1 MGCLSETHKQGI
13 GGLQMDRRL
22 CDAALEG
29 DVTSLCQLIHEDPLV
44 LDKAA
49 LKCLDKNPLH
59 IAAILGHVDF
69 AKEILQFDSAFF
81 MCLARD
87 RDGRNPLHLAAM
99 YGKVAVLLVLIRAEF
114 QAALEKTD
122 GGGTVLH
129 LCIKYNQLEAL
140 KILVD
145 KLKDPE
151 FVNAKNE
158 DGMTI
163 LHLAV
168 YYGQYQ
174 TIKFLLVD
182 AGVEVN
188 IKNANGKTALDLLF
202 GQGVTKSSEIS
213 RSLQQSGALKAKDIR
228 SPIDDRK
235 LKQLEWFE
243 KSREAIMVVAIL
255 IATMA
260 FQAGISPPGG
270 LWQDDLLVGPNPHTI
285 GEAVMAQKHPK
296 YYWLLIRANTIAF
309 VSSLSTIILLI
320 RGSSISS
327 KYLMPLLAFVM
338 WLAIAAIAITYAIAL
353 VTVAPKGARGRQ
365 LGNTSDILVI
375 LLMVWS
381 GWMVTTLYEIN
392 ALFKKWLK
400 IRRMDSRGYS
410 FSDFGSQLL
419 SRLSLRAPRSS
430 GGVTPCT
437 PATPLP

>member
-1 MGCLSETHKQGI
+1 
-13 GGLQMDRRL
+13 
-22 CDAALEG
+22 
-29 DVTSLCQLIHEDPLV
+29 
-44 LDKAA
+44 
-49 LKCLDKNPLH
+49 
-59 IAAILGHVDF
+59 
-69 AKEILQFDSAFF
+69 
-81 MCLARD
+81 MCWTRD

-99 YGKVAVLLVLIRAEF
+99 YGRVAVLQVLIHAGIR
-114 QAALEKTD
+114 AALEKTD
-122 GGGTVLH
+122 GGGTILH

-140 KILVD
+140 KIMVG

-151 FVNAKNE
+151 FMNAKNE

-168 YYGQYQ
+168 YYEQHE
-174 TIKFLLVD
+174 TIKYLLVN

-188 IKNANGKTALDLLF
+188 IKNANGKTTLDLLF
-202 GQGVTKSSEIS
+202 GQGITKSSEVS
-213 RSLQQSGALKAKDIR
+213 RSLQEAGALKAKDIR

-235 LKQLEWFE
+235 LKQLEWFD
-243 KSREAIMVVAIL
+243 KSREALMVVAIL

-270 LWQDDLLVGPNPHTI
+270 LWQDDLLEGPNPHTI

-296 YYWLLIRANTIAF
+296 YYWLLIRTNTIAF

-320 RGSSISS
+320 RGSSIPS
-327 KYLMPLLAFVM
+327 KYFMPLLAFVM
-338 WLAIAAIAITYAIAL
+338 WLAIATIAITYGIAF

-381 GWMVTTLYEIN
+381 GWMVATLYEIN

-400 IRRMDSRGYS
+400 IRRMGSRSYF
-410 FSDFGSQLL
+410 FSDFCSQVL
-419 SRLSLRAPRSS
+419 SRLSLRAPRPN
-430 GGVTPCT
+430 GRVTPPT
-437 PATPLP
+437 PTPQP

>member
-1 MGCLSETHKQGI
+1 
-13 GGLQMDRRL
+13 MDRRV

-29 DVTSLCQLIHEDPLV
+29 DVTTFYQLIQADPLA
-44 LDKAA
+44 LHKAA
-49 LKCLDKNPLH
+49 VKCEDKNPLH
-59 IAAILGHVDF
+59 LAAILGHVDF
-69 AKEILQFDSAFF
+69 VKAILQIESAHF
-81 MCLARD
+81 MCWARD

-99 YGKVAVLLVLIRAEF
+99 HGKLPVLLLLIRGGF
-114 QAALEKTD
+114 RAALEKTD

-129 LCIKYNQLEAL
+129 LCIKYNQPVAL
-140 KILVD
+140 KILAD

-168 YYGQYQ
+168 YYEQHE
-174 TIKFLLVD
+174 TIKYLLVD

-202 GQGVTKSSEIS
+202 GQGITKNSEIS
-213 RSLQQSGALKAKDIR
+213 RSLQEAGALKAKDIR

-235 LKQLEWFE
+235 LKQLEWFD
-243 KSREAIMVVAIL
+243 KSREALMVVAIL

-270 LWQDDLLVGPNPHTI
+270 LWQDDLLEGPNPHTI

-296 YYWLLIRANTIAF
+296 YYWLLIRTNTIAF

-320 RGSSISS
+320 RGSSIPS
-327 KYLMPLLAFVM
+327 KYFMPLLAFVM
-338 WLAIAAIAITYAIAL
+338 WLAIATIAITYGIAF

-381 GWMVTTLYEIN
+381 GWMVATLYEIN

-400 IRRMDSRGYS
+400 IRRMDSRSYL
-410 FSDFGSQLL
+410 FFYFGSQVL
-419 SRLSLRAPRSS
+419 SRLSLRAPRPN
-430 GGVTPCT
+430 GRVTPPT
-437 PATPLP
+437 PTPIPIPHP

>member
-1 MGCLSETHKQGI
+1 
-13 GGLQMDRRL
+13 MDRRL
-22 CDAALEG
+22 CEAALEG
-29 DVTSLCQLIHEDPLV
+29 DVTTFYQLIQEDPLA
-44 LDKAA
+44 LHKAA
-49 LKCLDKNPLH
+49 LKCEDKNPLH
-59 IAAILGHVDF
+59 LAAILGHVDF
-69 AKEILQFDSAFF
+69 VKAILQIESAHY
-81 MCLARD
+81 MCWARD

-99 YGKVAVLLVLIRAEF
+99 YGKLPVLLLLIRTGF
-114 QAALEKTD
+114 RAALEKTD

-168 YYGQYQ
+168 YYEQYE
-174 TIKFLLVD
+174 TIKYLLFN

-213 RSLQQSGALKAKDIR
+213 SCLQEAGALKAKEIR

-270 LWQDDLLVGPNPHTI
+270 VWQDDLLEGPNPHTI

-320 RGSSISS
+320 RGSSIPS
-327 KYLMPLLAFVM
+327 KCLMPLLAFVM
-338 WLAIAAIAITYAIAL
+338 WLAIATIAITYAIAL
-353 VTVAPKGARGRQ
+353 ITVAPKEARGRQ
-365 LGNTSDILVI
+365 LGNTSEILVI
-375 LLMVWS
+375 VLMVWS
-381 GWMVTTLYEIN
+381 GWIVTTLYEIN

-400 IRRMDSRGYS
+400 IHRMDSRGYL
-410 FSDFGSQLL
+410 FSDLVRQVF
-419 SRLSLRAPRSS
+419 SRVSLRAPRSS
-430 GGVTPCT
+430 GGVTPST
-437 PATPLP
+437 PSGDSTRV

>member
-1 MGCLSETHKQGI
+1 
-13 GGLQMDRRL
+13 MDRRL

-29 DVTSLCQLIHEDPLV
+29 DVTTLYQLIHEDPLV

-49 LKCLDKNPLH
+49 LKCVDKNPLH

-69 AKEILQFDSAFF
+69 VKEILQFDSAYF

-99 YGKVAVLLVLIRAEF
+99 YGKMAVLLVLIRAEF

-168 YYGQYQ
+168 YHGQYQ
-174 TIKFLLVD
+174 TIKYLLVD
-182 AGVEVN
+182 AGVDVN

-202 GQGVTKSSEIS
+202 GRGVTKSSEIS
-213 RSLQQSGALKAKDIR
+213 SSLQEAGALKAKDIP
-228 SPIDDRK
+228 STIDDRK

-243 KSREAIMVVAIL
+243 RSRDAIMVVAIL

-270 LWQDDLLVGPNPHTI
+270 VWQDDLLGGPNPHAI

-320 RGSSISS
+320 RGSSIPS

-338 WLAIAAIAITYAIAL
+338 WLAIATIAITYAIAL

-381 GWMVTTLYEIN
+381 GWMVTTLYELN
-392 ALFKKWLK
+392 TLFKKWLK
-400 IRRMDSRGYS
+400 IRRMDGRSYLI
-410 FSDFGSQLL
+410 SDFVRQVV
-419 SRLSLRAPRSS
+419 SRVSLRTRRSS
-430 GGVTPCT
+430 GGVTPRT

>member
-1 MGCLSETHKQGI
+1 
-13 GGLQMDRRL
+13 MDRRL

-29 DVTSLCQLIHEDPLV
+29 DVTALDQLVQEDPLV
-44 LDKAA
+44 LDKAG
-49 LKCLDKNPLH
+49 LKCEDKNPLH
-59 IAAILGHVDF
+59 LAAILGHVDF
-69 AKEILQFDSAFF
+69 VKAIFQVESAHF
-81 MCLARD
+81 MCWARD

-99 YGKVAVLLVLIRAEF
+99 YGRVAVLQVLIHAGFR
-114 QAALEKTD
+114 AALEKTD
-122 GGGTVLH
+122 GGGTILH

-168 YYGQYQ
+168 YYEQYE
-174 TIKFLLVD
+174 TIKYLLVN

-213 RSLQQSGALKAKDIR
+213 SCLQEAGAMKAKEIR

-270 LWQDDLLVGPNPHTI
+270 VWQADLLEGPNPHTI

-320 RGSSISS
+320 RGSSIPS
-327 KYLMPLLAFVM
+327 KCLMPLLAFVM
-338 WLAIAAIAITYAIAL
+338 WLAIATIAMTYAIAL

-365 LGNTSDILVI
+365 LGNTSEILVI
-375 LLMVWS
+375 VLMVWS

-392 ALFKKWLK
+392 ALFKKCLK
-400 IRRMDSRGYS
+400 IHRMDSRGYM
-410 FSDFGSQLL
+410 FSHFVRQVF
-419 SRLSLRAPRSS
+419 SRVSLRAPRSS
-430 GGVTPCT
+430 GGVTPRT
-437 PATPLP
+437 PSGESRV

>member
-1 MGCLSETHKQGI
+1 
-13 GGLQMDRRL
+13 MDRRL

-29 DVTSLCQLIHEDPLV
+29 DVTALDQLVQEDPLV
-44 LDKAA
+44 LDKAG
-49 LKCLDKNPLH
+49 LKCEDKNPLH
-59 IAAILGHVDF
+59 LAAILGHVDF
-69 AKEILQFDSAFF
+69 VKAIFQVESAHF
-81 MCLARD
+81 MCWARD

-99 YGKVAVLLVLIRAEF
+99 YGRVAVLQVLIHAGFR
-114 QAALEKTD
+114 AALEKTD
-122 GGGTVLH
+122 GGGTILH

-168 YYGQYQ
+168 YYEQYE
-174 TIKFLLVD
+174 TIKYLLVN

-213 RSLQQSGALKAKDIR
+213 SCLQEAGAMKAKEIR

-270 LWQDDLLVGPNPHTI
+270 VWQDDLLEGPNPHTI

-320 RGSSISS
+320 RGSSIPS
-327 KYLMPLLAFVM
+327 KCLMPLLAFVM
-338 WLAIAAIAITYAIAL
+338 WLAIATIAMTYAIAL

-365 LGNTSDILVI
+365 LGNTSEILVI
-375 LLMVWS
+375 VLMVWS

-392 ALFKKWLK
+392 ALFKKCLK
-400 IRRMDSRGYS
+400 IHRMDSRGYL
-410 FSDFGSQLL
+410 FSHFVRQVF
-419 SRLSLRAPRSS
+419 SRVSLRAPRSS
-430 GGVTPCT
+430 GGVTPRT
-437 PATPLP
+437 PSGESRV